1 MTQQVVY
8 INFKNNDSL
17 MENKELIRQV
27 TEKAEK
33 WLTPAYD
40 AETQAEVKRML
51 ENPDKTELI
60 DSFYKDLEFGTG
72 GLRGIMGAG
81 TNRMNIYTV
90 GAATQGLSNYLN
102 KCFAGKGPISVV
114 VGYDC
119 RNNSDK
125 FAKISADIFSANGIK
140 VYLFDDLRP
149 TPEVSFAIRHFGC
162 QSGINITAS
171 HNPREY
177 NGYKAYWDDGAQVL
191 APHDTGI
198 IDEVNKVTVA
208 DIKFNGNKEL
218 IQIIGKDVDQVYL
231 DKVHSISIDPEVIKR
246 QKNLNIVYTPLH
258 GAGRVLIPDSLK
270 EWGFEN
276 VNCVPEQMV
285 KDGNF
290 PTVVSPNP
298 ENAEA
303 LSMAIALAKKI
314 DADIVMASDPDAD
327 RVGMA
332 CKDDKGEWV
341 LINGNQTC
349 LIFLYYI
356 IKNRIAMGKM
366 QPNDFIVKTIVTT
379 ELIKAV
385 ADKNKIEMRD
395 CYTGFKWIAREIR
408 LSEGKQQYIGGGEES
423 YGFLAEDFVRDKD
436 AVSACSLLAEICAWA
451 KDQGKTLYDVL
462 MDIYVEYGFSKETT
476 VNVVKPGKSGA
487 EEIKAMMDN
496 FRANPPKEIGGSAV
510 SLIKDYKTLKQTDA
524 AGKVVGL
531 DMPESSNVLQY
542 FTEDGTKISVRPSG
556 TEPKIKFYI
565 EVKGEMGCPKC
576 YVSANAEAEKK
587 VEAVRKS
594 LGI

>member
-1 MTQQVVY
+1 
-8 INFKNNDSL
+8 
-17 MENKELIRQV
+17 MENQELIKQV

-102 KCFAGKGPISVV
+102 KCFAGKKDISVV

-149 TPEVSFAIRHFGC
+149 TPEVSFAIRHFSC

-191 APHDTGI
+191 APHDTAI
-198 IDEVNKVTVA
+198 IDEVNKVTVD
-208 DIKFNGNKEL
+208 DIKFNGNKDL
-218 IQIIGKDVDQVYL
+218 IQIIGKEVDKVYL
-231 DKVHSISIDPEVIKR
+231 DMVHSISIDPEVIRR
-246 QKNLNIVYTPLH
+246 QKDLSIVYTPLH

-276 VNCVPEQMV
+276 INCVPEQMV

-451 KDQGKTLYDVL
+451 KEQGKTLYDVL
-462 MDIYVEYGFSKETT
+462 MEIYVEYGFSKETT

-510 SLIKDYKTLKQTDA
+510 SLIKDYKTLELTDA
-524 AGKVVGL
+524 QGNVSKL
-531 DMPESSNVLQY
+531 DMPETSNVLQY
-542 FTEDGTKISVRPSG
+542 FTVDGTKISVRPSG

-576 YVSANAEAEKK
+576 YASADAEAEKK

>member
-1 MTQQVVY
+1 MPVQIFLCILHITQRQFRRRNKSSHTLY
-8 INFKNNDSL
+8 IGD
-17 MENKELIRQV
+17 
-27 TEKAEK
+27 
-33 WLTPAYD
+33 
-40 AETQAEVKRML
+40 
-51 ENPDKTELI
+51 
-60 DSFYKDLEFGTG
+60 DSFIGNPFYHNVKDLSGIFVFLQFIPGKDIGSLHTG
-72 GLRGIMGAG
+72 
-81 TNRMNIYTV
+81 
-90 GAATQGLSNYLN
+90 
-102 KCFAGKGPISVV
+102 KKDISVV
-114 VGYDC
+114 VGHDC

-191 APHDTGI
+191 APHDTAI

-208 DIKFNGNKEL
+208 DIKFNGNKDL
-218 IQIIGKDVDQVYL
+218 IQIIGKEVDKVYL
-231 DKVHSISIDPEVIKR
+231 DMVHSISIDPEVIRR
-246 QKNLNIVYTPLH
+246 QKDLSIVYTPLH

-276 VNCVPEQMV
+276 INCVPEQMV

-462 MDIYVEYGFSKETT
+462 MEIYVEYGFSKETT

-510 SLIKDYKTLKQTDA
+510 SLIKDYKTLELTDA
-524 AGKVVGL
+524 QGNVSKL
-531 DMPESSNVLQY
+531 DMPETSNVLQY
-542 FTEDGTKISVRPSG
+542 FTVDGTKISVRPSG

-576 YVSANAEAEKK
+576 YTSADAEAEKK

>member
-1 MTQQVVY
+1 
-8 INFKNNDSL
+8 
-17 MENKELIRQV
+17 MENQDLIKQV
-27 TEKAEK
+27 TVKAQE
-33 WLTPAYD
+33 WLGPAYD

-51 ENPDKTELI
+51 ENDDKTELI
-60 DSFYKDLEFGTG
+60 ESFYKDLEFGTG

-81 TNRMNIYTV
+81 SNRMNIYTV
-90 GAATQGLSNYLN
+90 GAATQGLANYLN
-102 KCFAGKGPISVV
+102 KCFAGQPVSVV
-114 VGYDC
+114 VGHDC
-119 RNNSDK
+119 RNNSRK
-125 FAKISADIFSANGIK
+125 FAEISADIFSANGIK

-149 TPEVSFAIRHFGC
+149 TPEVSFAIRHLGC

-191 APHDTGI
+191 APHDTAI
-198 IDEVNKVTVA
+198 IDEVNKVKVA

-218 IQIIGKDVDQVYL
+218 IQIIGEDVDKAYL
-231 DKVHSISIDPEVIKR
+231 EKVHSISIDPAVIKR
-246 QKNLNIVYTPLH
+246 QKDLNIVYTPLH
-258 GAGRVLIPDSLK
+258 GAGRTLIPASLRV
-270 EWGFEN
+270 WGFEN
-276 VNCVPEQMV
+276 VHCVESQMV

-303 LSMAIALAKKI
+303 LTLAIKLAKEI

-349 LIFLYYI
+349 LLFLYYI
-356 IKNRIAMGKM
+356 IKNRLATGKM
-366 QPNDFIVKTIVTT
+366 QPGDFIVKTIVTT

-385 ADKNKIEMRD
+385 ADKNKVEMLD

-408 LSEGKQQYIGGGEES
+408 LREGKQQYIGGGEES

-496 FRANPPKEIGGSAV
+496 FRANPPKEIGGSKV
-510 SLIKDYKTLKQTDA
+510 CVVKDYKTLEMTGAD
-524 AGKVVGL
+524 GKMSKL
-531 DMPESSNVLQY
+531 DMPEPSNVLQY

-565 EVKGEMGCPKC
+565 EVKGQMGCPKC
-576 YVSANAEAEKK
+576 YAGANADAEEK
-587 VEAVRKS
+587 VKAVRAS

>member
-1 MTQQVVY
+1 
-8 INFKNNDSL
+8 
-17 MENKELIRQV
+17 MENQELIKQV

-90 GAATQGLSNYLN
+90 GAATQGLSN
-102 KCFAGKGPISVV
+102 KCFAGKKDISVV

-191 APHDTGI
+191 APHDTAI

-208 DIKFNGNKEL
+208 DIKFNGNKDL
-218 IQIIGKDVDQVYL
+218 IQIIGKEVDKVYL
-231 DKVHSISIDPEVIKR
+231 EMVHSISIDPEVIRR
-246 QKNLNIVYTPLH
+246 QKDLSIVYTPLH

-276 VNCVPEQMV
+276 INCVPEQMV

-462 MDIYVEYGFSKETT
+462 MEIYVEYGFSKETT

-510 SLIKDYKTLKQTDA
+510 SLIKDYKTLELTDA
-524 AGKVVGL
+524 QGNVSKL
-531 DMPESSNVLQY
+531 DMPETSNVLQY
-542 FTEDGTKISVRPSG
+542 FTVDGTKISVRPSG

-576 YVSANAEAEKK
+576 YTSADAEAEKK

>member
-1 MTQQVVY
+1 
-8 INFKNNDSL
+8 
-17 MENKELIRQV
+17 MENQELIKQV
-27 TEKAEK
+27 TEKAQK
-33 WLTPAYD
+33 WLSPAYD
-40 AETQAEVKRML
+40 ANTQAEVKRML
-51 ENPDKTELI
+51 ENEDKTELI
-60 DSFYKDLEFGTG
+60 ECFYKDLEFGTG

-81 TNRMNIYTV
+81 SNRMNIYTV
-90 GAATQGLSNYLN
+90 GAATQGMANYLN
-102 KCFAGKGPISVV
+102 KCFAGQGQISVV
-114 VGYDC
+114 VGHDC
-119 RNNSDK
+119 RNNSRK
-125 FAKISADIFSANGIK
+125 FAEISADIFSANGIK

-149 TPEVSFAIRHFGC
+149 TPEVSFAIRHLGC

-191 APHDTGI
+191 APHDTAI
-198 IDEVNKVTVA
+198 IDEVNKVTID
-208 DIKFNGNKEL
+208 DIKFQGNKEL
-218 IQIIGKDVDQVYL
+218 IQIIGKEVDDVYL
-231 DKVHSISIDPEVIKR
+231 EKVHSISIDPEVIRR
-246 QKNLNIVYTPLH
+246 QKDLSIVYTPLH
-258 GAGRVLIPDSLK
+258 GAGRTLIPDSLK
-270 EWGFEN
+270 VWGFEN
-276 VNCVPEQMV
+276 VHCVEAQMV

-303 LSMAIALAKKI
+303 LSMAIALAKEI

-341 LINGNQTC
+341 LINGNQTA

-356 IKNRIAMGKM
+356 IKNRIATGKM

-462 MDIYVEYGFSKETT
+462 MEIYLEYGFSKETT

-487 EEIKAMMDN
+487 DEIKAMMEN
-496 FRANPPKEIGGSAV
+496 FRANPPKEIGGSPV
-510 SLIKDYKTLKQTDA
+510 SLIKDFKTLKATDA
-524 AGKVVGL
+524 AGQQSDL
-531 DMPESSNVLQY
+531 DMPETSNVLQY
-542 FTEDGTKISVRPSG
+542 FTADGTKISVRPSG

-576 YVSANAEAEKK
+576 YASATAAADEKVK
-587 VEAVRKS
+587 AVRAS

>member
-1 MTQQVVY
+1 
-8 INFKNNDSL
+8 
-17 MENKELIRQV
+17 MENQELIKLV
-27 TEKAEK
+27 TEKANK

-40 AETQAEVKRML
+40 AETREEVKRML
-51 ENPDKTELI
+51 DSADKTELI

-81 TNRMNIYTV
+81 SNRMNIYTV
-90 GAATQGLSNYLN
+90 GAATQGMANYLN

-114 VGYDC
+114 VGHDC
-119 RNNSDK
+119 RNNSRK
-125 FAKISADIFSANGIK
+125 FAEISADIFSANGIK

-149 TPEVSFAIRHFGC
+149 TPEVSFAIRHLHC

-191 APHDTGI
+191 APHDTAI
-198 IDEVNKVTVA
+198 IEEVNKVTVE
-208 DIKFNGNKEL
+208 DIKFHGNKDL
-218 IQIIGKDVDQVYL
+218 IQIIGEDVDKAYL
-231 DKVHSISIDPEVIKR
+231 ERVHSISIDPEVIKR
-246 QKNLNIVYTPLH
+246 QKDLSIVYTPLH
-258 GAGRVLIPDSLK
+258 GAGRVLIPRSLAL
-270 EWGFEN
+270 WGFEN

-327 RVGMA
+327 SVGMA
-332 CKDDKGEWV
+332 CKNDKGEWV

-356 IKNRIAMGKM
+356 IRNRIATGKM
-366 QPNDFIVKTIVTT
+366 KPNDFIVKTIVTT
-379 ELIKAV
+379 ELIKSV

-462 MDIYVEYGFSKETT
+462 MEIYVEYGFSKETT

-510 SLIKDYKTLKQTDA
+510 SLIKDYKTLEAINADGSVTK
-524 AGKVVGL
+524 L

-565 EVKGEMGCPKC
+565 EVKGTMGCPKC

>member
-1 MTQQVVY
+1 MENGLEQQV
-8 INFKNNDSL
+8 L
-17 MENKELIRQV
+17 A
-27 TEKAEK
+27 KAQK
-33 WLTPAYD
+33 WLDGNYD
-40 AETQAEVKRML
+40 AETKKQVKYLMD
-51 ENPDKTELI
+51 NDMKELVE
-60 DSFYKDLEFGTG
+60 SFYKDLEFGTG
-72 GLRGIMGAG
+72 GLRGVMGVG

-90 GAATQGLSNYLN
+90 GAATQGLANYLN
-102 KCFAGKGPISVV
+102 KCFKDKGQISVV
-114 VGYDC
+114 VGHDC
-119 RNNSDK
+119 RNNSRK
-125 FAKISADIFSANGIK
+125 FAEISADIFSANGIK
-140 VYLFDDLRP
+140 VYLFEDLRP
-149 TPEVSFAIRHFGC
+149 TPEVSFAIRHLGC
-162 QSGINITAS
+162 QSGINLTAS
-171 HNPREY
+171 HNPKEY

-191 APHDTGI
+191 APHDTAI
-198 IDEVNKVTVA
+198 IDEVNKVTVE
-208 DIKFNGNKEL
+208 DIKFKGNKDL
-218 IQIIGKDVDQVYL
+218 IQIIGEDVDKVYL
-231 DKVHSISIDPEVIKR
+231 DKVHTLSIDPEVIKR
-246 QKNLNIVYTPLH
+246 QKDLSIVYTPLH
-258 GAGRVLIPDSLK
+258 GAGRTLIPASLK

-276 VNCVPEQMV
+276 VHCVPEQMV
-285 KDGNF
+285 KSGDF

-303 LSMAIALAKKI
+303 LSMAIELAKKI

-349 LIFLYYI
+349 LLFLYYI
-356 IKNRIAMGKM
+356 IKNRIATGKM
-366 QPNDFIVKTIVTT
+366 QPTDFIVKTIVTT

-385 ADKNKIEMRD
+385 ADKNKIEMLD

-408 LSEGKQQYIGGGEES
+408 LREGKQQYIGGGEES

-451 KDQGKTLYDVL
+451 KDQGKTLYDIL

-487 EEIKAMMDN
+487 DEIKAMMDN

-510 SLIKDYKTLKQTDA
+510 SLTKDYKTLKATDA
-524 AGKVVGL
+524 KGNVTAL
-531 DMPESSNVLQY
+531 DMPETSNVLQY

-576 YVSANAEAEKK
+576 YASANAEAEKK